1 MIINIKRNKEP
12 ILWRE
17 QIEAEIESLGATPN
31 YGTITAELSRE
42 LNVPI
47 ENLRIKHA
55 YPMYG
60 KRITRVIANLYNDPE
75 TLALIEDKKKKAKK
89 KSKEPKTAAKK

>member
-55 YPMYG
+55 GRMMM
-60 KRITRVIANLYNDPE
+60 IAAPIQPQNVRWHKIL
-75 TLALIEDKKKKAKK
+75 
-89 KSKEPKTAAKK
+89 TAFPAGAATMAVRFIASV